1 MMNKRTFKG
10 RFERTKLYVCL
21 LPTMLVAAYLFWIRQ
36 PLPGLIVL
44 GVAVL
49 QMEKL
54 LHTEYVIVDKQLYLL
69 NGRFAA
75 QTVLEVDGIAKI
87 EICHPTW
94 MGLKR
99 GSCVLL
105 TTDNGK
111 SYLLTPENPEE
122 FCRVLLKRQQKTEEA

>member
-1 MMNKRTFKG
+1 
-10 RFERTKLYVCL
+10 
-21 LPTMLVAAYLFWIRQ
+21 MLVAAYLFWIRQ

-54 LHTEYVIVDKQLYLL
+54 LHTEYVIADKQLYLL

-75 QTVLEVDGIAKI
+75 QTVLEVDEIEKI
-87 EICHPTW
+87 EICRPTW
-94 MGLKR
+94 LGLKR
-99 GSCVLL
+99 GDCVLL
-105 TTDNGK
+105 TTRNGK

-122 FCRVLLKRQQKTEEA
+122 FCRALLKRQTKEEEA

>member
-1 MMNKRTFKG
+1 
-10 RFERTKLYVCL
+10 
-21 LPTMLVAAYLFWIRQ
+21 MLVAAYLFWIRQ
-36 PLPGLIVL
+36 PLPGLIVV

-54 LHTEYVIVDKQLYLL
+54 LHTEYVIADRQLFLL

-75 QTVLEVDGIAKI
+75 QTVLEVDKIKKI
-87 EICHPTW
+87 EICRPTW

-99 GSCVLL
+99 GDCVLL
-105 TTDNGK
+105 TTENNK

-122 FCRVLLKRQQKTEEA
+122 FCRILLKRQQTTKEEEA

>member
-1 MMNKRTFKG
+1 
-10 RFERTKLYVCL
+10 
-21 LPTMLVAAYLFWIRQ
+21 MLVAAYLFWIRQ

-54 LHTEYVIVDKQLYLL
+54 LHTEYVIADRQLFLL
-69 NGRFAA
+69 NGRLAA
-75 QTVLEVDGIAKI
+75 RTVLAVDDIEKI
-87 EICHPTW
+87 EICRPTW

-99 GSCVLL
+99 GDCVLL
-105 TTDNGK
+105 TLHTGK

-122 FCRVLLKRQQKTEEA
+122 FCRTLLKRQTTKEEEA